1 MGGIFVS
8 LSTFLAVVHMV
19 LNVTRFVR
27 DGEKGVGVEGVWKW
41 WKREVMYL
49 SLRDIAYP

>member
-8 LSTFLAVVHMV
+8 LSTFLVVVYMV

-27 DGEKGVGVEGVWKW
+27 DGEKGAGGGGGMDVVEE
-41 WKREVMYL
+41 EVMYL
-49 SLRDIAYP
+49 SLRDTAYP